1 MNKLILHKLIDLNR
15 IIIMNLNNLI
25 KQDYATWSG
34 A

>member
-1 MNKLILHKLIDLNR
+1 MIKLILHKLIDLNR
-15 IIIMNLNNLI
+15 IIIMNLNNKL

>member
-1 MNKLILHKLIDLNR
+1 MIKLILHKLIDLNR

-25 KQDYATWSG
+25 KQDYVTWSG